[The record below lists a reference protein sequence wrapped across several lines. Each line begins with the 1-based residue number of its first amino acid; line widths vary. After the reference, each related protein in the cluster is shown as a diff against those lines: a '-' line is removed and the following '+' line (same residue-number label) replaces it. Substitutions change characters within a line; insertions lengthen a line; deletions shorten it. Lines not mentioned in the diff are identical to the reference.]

1 MSFQAGLG
9 VGPECYVSAVLFRSM
24 CGLLELK
31 AANTRQ
37 SCIYSLLLDQEPSNP
52 PYTPYDLF
60 CSINDGFDVPSDFT
74 ICEFESNVTDCG
86 INDNGKWPLRIL
98 PSTFPQKTN

>member
-31 AANTRQ
+31 GANTRQ
-37 SCIYSLLLDQEPSNP
+37 SCIYTLLLAQDPSDP
-52 PYTPYDLF
+52 PYPLYDLF
-60 CSINDGFDVPSDFT
+60 CYINDGLDVPGDFT
-74 ICEFESNVTDCG
+74 ICESNVTDCG
-86 INDNGKWPLRIL
+86 INDNGK
-98 PSTFPQKTN
+98 